1 MLDILEYSLHVCIST
16 DVVHRPN
23 IIMYLVK
30 RYNLLHEK
38 YEHQTCVYVYVSRF
52 KAFKAST
59 SNLSVEYG
67 RPFVPYGIK
76 WTENISSGGCHLVIW
91 WPVLKYLVSAT

>member
-38 YEHQTCVYVYVSRF
+38 YEHQTALKVNVLYFCLKCLRF
-52 KAFKAST
+52 KMFKAST

-67 RPFVPYGIK
+67 RPFMPYGIK
-76 WTENISSGGCHLVIW
+76 
-91 WPVLKYLVSAT
+91 